1 MSKIDYES
9 LDYFRRK
16 LKEECLADRT
26 ITSFV
31 RVVSKFKHMYGSP
44 TADRLR
50 DFRSYLIERYAPK
63 TVNQYTSALN
73 RWLKISKHSRL
84 SIKGVRLP
92 RASFVENVPSDAE
105 YNRFLEYLLTIG
117 DYRNYYVVRLL
128 ACTGARI
135 SEFVRFRLEDL
146 ERGFVDMYGKGDRYR
161 RIYFPR
167 QLSKEIL
174 GWAKSGGRQSGAV
187 FLNYRGQAITS
198 RGISAMLKLRAERAG
213 IPTSIV
219 YPHAFRHYFA
229 KRFLR
234 AHSDVVLLSD
244 LLGHASVETTR
255 IYLRKTSREQSV
267 IFDRYVK
274 W

>member
-1 MSKIDYES
+1 M
-9 LDYFRRK
+9 RQ
-16 LKEECLADRT
+16 
-26 ITSFV
+26 V
-31 RVVSKFKHMYGSP
+31 RVRG
-44 TADRLR
+44 
-50 DFRSYLIERYAPK
+50 E
-63 TVNQYTSALN
+63 
-73 RWLKISKHSRL
+73 
-84 SIKGVRLP
+84 
-92 RASFVENVPSDAE
+92 
-105 YNRFLEYLLTIG
+105 LLCYIIVTWQTRKRIWEG
-117 DYRNYYVVRLL
+117 WWRNGANYYVVRLL

-198 RGISAMLKLRAERAG
+198 RGISAMLKFRAERAG